1 LAEHFGSLNN
11 LMEASDEELAEI
23 DQIGPTMAKSIY
35 GYFHDPENRSV
46 IEKLLAAGVKPE
58 QPKARRSEKLA
69 GKTIVVTG
77 TLENF
82 SRQQAEQAIRQAGG
96 KSSGSVSKKTD
107 FVLAGE
113 NPGSKL
119 NKAKK
124 LGVEVIDEKQFLEM
138 IKE

>member
-1 LAEHFGSLNN
+1 MTAGEQEF
-11 LMEASDEELAEI
+11 AEI
-23 DQIGPTMAKSIY
+23 DQIGPTMAKSIFE
-35 GYFHDPENRSV
+35 YFNDAENRSV

-58 QPKARRSEKLA
+58 QPKARRSPSRDALRREKLA

-82 SRQQAEQAIRQAGG
+82 SRQQAQQAIKEAGG
-96 KSSGSVSKKTD
+96 KSSSSVSKKTD

-119 NKAKK
+119 QKARK
-124 LGVEVIDEKQFLEM
+124 LGVEVIDEKQFMKM
-138 IKE
+138 IEQ